1 MDGMSRFSK
10 TNSPRSP
17 VRADPSGWQAL
28 PTWRMR
34 EPNAFVILVAEENM
48 GTWSELSNELQK
60 AVQAVGKSVITVQA
74 EGSRTVS
81 GIVLDESTVVTTAS
95 AISEGEKVRAWV
107 SPDQQVD
114 ATVIGVDH
122 GTDIA
127 LVKPDQQ
134 VSPPAVFAEDLK
146 PAVGQLVLA
155 IGRTWR
161 GNLVASSGI
170 VSGVMG
176 EWHTPRGEKIET
188 FIRPDLNLYS
198 GFSGGALVGAD
209 SKVIGMNTDALRRRS
224 SLAIPYATI
233 KRVAAVLREKGHI
246 PKPYLGVG
254 LQPVRVPES
263 LKQRLNLTQDVGE
276 LVVHVESASPADKA
290 GLLPGDI
297 LLGVDEQNFGH
308 KGPTSLVFRLE
319 PNRDAKIAG
328 VRGGQQFSTT
338 IHVGERPR
346 RQA

>member
-1 MDGMSRFSK
+1 MS
-10 TNSPRSP
+10 
-17 VRADPSGWQAL
+17 
-28 PTWRMR
+28 
-34 EPNAFVILVAEENM
+34 
-48 GTWSELSNELQK
+48 TWSELSNELSST
-60 AVQAVGKSVITVQA
+60 VQGVGKSVVAVQA
-74 EGSRTVS
+74 EGNRTVS
-81 GIVLDESTVVTTAS
+81 GIVLDERTIVTTTS
-95 AISEGEKVRAWV
+95 VIGGGEKVRIWV

-114 ATVIGVDH
+114 ASLIGGDR
-122 GTDIA
+122 GIDIA
-127 LVKPDQQ
+127 LFRTDQH
-134 VSPPAVFAEDLK
+134 VGSPAVFAEDSKLG
-146 PAVGQLVLA
+146 VGQLVLA

-170 VSGVMG
+170 LSGLMG
-176 EWHTPRGEKIET
+176 EWHTPRGEKIER

-209 SKVIGMNTDALRRRS
+209 SKVIGMNTEALRRRT
-224 SLAIPYATI
+224 SLAIPYSTI

-263 LKQRLNLTQDVGE
+263 LTQRLNLTQDVGA
-276 LVVHVESASPADKA
+276 LVVHVESDSPADKA

-308 KGPTSLVFRLE
+308 QGPTSLVFRLE

-328 VRGGQQFSTT
+328 IRGGQQFSTA
-338 IHVGERPR
+338 IHVGERAR

>member
-1 MDGMSRFSK
+1 
-10 TNSPRSP
+10 
-17 VRADPSGWQAL
+17 
-28 PTWRMR
+28 MR
-34 EPNAFVILVAEENM
+34 KPACFAILVPEGNM
-48 GTWSELSNELQK
+48 STWSELSNELCNT
-60 AVQAVGKSVITVQA
+60 VQGAGKSVIALQA
-74 EGSRTVS
+74 DGSRTVS
-81 GIVLDESTVVTTAS
+81 GIVLDEHTIVTTAS
-95 AISEGEKVRAWV
+95 FISDGEKIHAWV
-107 SPDQQVD
+107 SPDQRVD
-114 ATVIGVDH
+114 ASVIGRDH

-127 LVKPDQQ
+127 LVKPDRQ
-134 VSPPAVFAEDLK
+134 VGSPAVFAEDPKLE
-146 PAVGQLVLA
+146 VGQLVLA
-155 IGRTWR
+155 VGRTWR

-170 VSGVMG
+170 LSGLMG
-176 EWHTPRGEKIET
+176 EWHTPRGEKVES

-209 SKVIGMNTDALRRRS
+209 SKVIGMNTSALRRRS
-224 SLAIPYATI
+224 SVAIPYKAI

-263 LKQRLNLTQDVGE
+263 LRQRLNLIEDVGA
-276 LVVHVESASPADKA
+276 LVVHIESASPADKA

-297 LLGVDEQNFGH
+297 LLGVDEQNFRH
-308 KGPTSLVFRLE
+308 QGPTSLVFQLE

-328 VRGGQQFSTT
+328 IRGGQQFSTT

>member
-1 MDGMSRFSK
+1 MS
-10 TNSPRSP
+10 
-17 VRADPSGWQAL
+17 
-28 PTWRMR
+28 
-34 EPNAFVILVAEENM
+34 
-48 GTWSELSNELQK
+48 TWSELSNELQK
-60 AVQAVGKSVITVQA
+60 TVQA
-74 EGSRTVS
+74 LGQSIISVQAESSGTVS
-81 GIVLDESTVVTTAS
+81 GIALDERTIITTAS
-95 AISEGEKVRAWV
+95 VTNDGEKIRVWV

-114 ATVIGVDH
+114 ASVIGSDR

-127 LVKPDQQ
+127 LLMPAQPVG
-134 VSPPAVFAEDLK
+134 SPAVFAEDPKLG
-146 PAVGQLVLA
+146 VGQLVLA

-170 VSGVMG
+170 LSGLMG
-176 EWHTPRGEKIET
+176 EWQTPRGEKVET

-209 SKVIGMNTDALRRRS
+209 SKVIGMNTSALRRRS
-224 SLAIPYATI
+224 SVTIPSSTI
-233 KRVAAVLREKGHI
+233 KRVAAVLREKGHM

-263 LKQRLNLTQDVGE
+263 LRQKLNLSQDVGA

-290 GLLPGDI
+290 ELLPGDI
-297 LLGVDEQNFGH
+297 LLAVDEQNFGH
-308 KGPTSLVFRLE
+308 RGPTSLVFRLK
-319 PNRDAKIAG
+319 PNRAAKIAG
-328 VRGGQQFSTT
+328 IRGGQQFSAT

>member
-1 MDGMSRFSK
+1 MS
-10 TNSPRSP
+10 
-17 VRADPSGWQAL
+17 
-28 PTWRMR
+28 
-34 EPNAFVILVAEENM
+34 
-48 GTWSELSNELQK
+48 TWSELSNELCNT
-60 AVQAVGKSVITVQA
+60 VQGAGKSVIALQA

-81 GIVLDESTVVTTAS
+81 GIVLDEDTIVTTAS
-95 AISEGEKVRAWV
+95 FISGGEKLRAWV
-107 SPDQQVD
+107 SPDQHVD
-114 ATVIGVDH
+114 ASVIGRDR

-127 LVKPDQQ
+127 LLKPHQR
-134 VSPPAVFAEDLK
+134 VGSPAVFAEDPKLG
-146 PAVGQLVLA
+146 VGQLVLA
-155 IGRTWR
+155 LGRTWR

-170 VSGVMG
+170 LSGLMG
-176 EWHTPRGEKIET
+176 EWHTPRGEKIER

-224 SLAIPYATI
+224 SVAIPYSTI
-233 KRVAAVLREKGHI
+233 KRVAAVLKEKGHI

-263 LKQRLNLTQDVGE
+263 LRQRLNLTQDAGA
-276 LVVHVESASPADKA
+276 LVVHVESGSPADAA

-308 KGPTSLVFRLE
+308 QGPTSLVFRLE

-328 VRGGQQFSTT
+328 IRGGQHFSTT

-346 RQA
+346 RRE

>member
-1 MDGMSRFSK
+1 MAIW
-10 TNSPRSP
+10 N
-17 VRADPSGWQAL
+17 
-28 PTWRMR
+28 
-34 EPNAFVILVAEENM
+34 
-48 GTWSELSNELQK
+48 ELSNEIHK
-60 AVQAVGKSVITVQA
+60 AVQAVGKSVVTLQA
-74 EGSRTVS
+74 EGNRTVS
-81 GIVLDESTVVTTAS
+81 GIVLDERTIVTTAS
-95 AISEGEKVRAWV
+95 VISNGEKIRAWV

-114 ATVIGVDH
+114 ASVIGRDR

-127 LVKPDQQ
+127 LLKPDQQ
-134 VSPPAVFAEDLK
+134 VGSPAVFTEDPMLE
-146 PAVGQLVLA
+146 VGQLVLA

-170 VSGVMG
+170 LSGLMG
-176 EWHTPRGEKIET
+176 EWHTLRGEKVER

-198 GFSGGALVGAD
+198 GFSGGALVGED

-224 SLAIPYATI
+224 SVTIPYSTI
-233 KRVAAVLREKGHI
+233 KRIAAVLRQKGHI

-263 LKQRLNLTQDVGE
+263 LTQRLNLTQDVGA
-276 LVVHVESASPADKA
+276 LVVHVESASPADKS

-297 LLGVDEQNFGH
+297 LLDVDEQNFGH
-308 KGPTSLVFRLE
+308 HGPTSLVFRLE
-319 PNRDAKIAG
+319 PNRDAKVAG
-328 VRGGQQFSTT
+328 IRGGQHFSTT

>member
-1 MDGMSRFSK
+1 MS
-10 TNSPRSP
+10 
-17 VRADPSGWQAL
+17 
-28 PTWRMR
+28 
-34 EPNAFVILVAEENM
+34 
-48 GTWSELSNELQK
+48 TWSDLSNELHTT
-60 AVQAVGKSVITVQA
+60 VQAVGKGVITVQS
-74 EGSRTVS
+74 EGNRTVS
-81 GIVLDESTVVTTAS
+81 GIVLDERTIVTTAS
-95 AISEGEKVRAWV
+95 VMNDGEKIRVWV

-114 ATVIGVDH
+114 AKVIGRDR

-127 LVKPDQQ
+127 LLQSDQQ
-134 VSPPAVFAEDLK
+134 VASPAVFFAEDPKLE
-146 PAVGQLVLA
+146 VGQLVLA

-170 VSGVMG
+170 LSGLMG
-176 EWHTPRGEKIET
+176 EWHTPRGEKIES
-188 FIRPDLNLYS
+188 FIRPDLNLYP

-224 SLAIPYATI
+224 SVAIPYGTI

-254 LQPVRVPES
+254 LQPIRVPES
-263 LKQRLNLTQDVGE
+263 LTQRLNLNQDVGA

-297 LLGVDEQNFGH
+297 LLGIDERNFDH
-308 KGPTSLVFRLE
+308 RGPTSLVFRLE

-328 VRGGQQFSTT
+328 IRGGQQFSTT
-338 IHVGERPR
+338 IHVGERSR